1 LTLDD
6 FERAWPAIM
15 ATIRQDVG
23 PRRHALLREAHPVSV
38 ENGVVYFEVAAH
50 MHFHLEQL
58 KADSGIEQAIVTAGL
73 EQLGQPVRV
82 SFRSADSP
90 VTKRTDPVETV
101 PDKDDLVASEDNEAP
116 DAAAVVLDILGGEIV
131 ADSSETT
138 E

>member
-1 LTLDD
+1 
-6 FERAWPAIM
+6 M

-23 PRRHALLREAHPVSV
+23 PRRHALLREANPAAFDD
-38 ENGVVYFEVAAH
+38 GIVYFEVAAH

-58 KADSGIEQAIVTAGL
+58 KADSGIEQAIVAAGL

-82 SFRSADSP
+82 TFRSADAP
-90 VTKRTDPVETV
+90 MTTPPEPVETV
-101 PDKDDLVASEDNEAP
+101 PDKDDLVASEDNDAP

-131 ADSSETT
+131 ADSSKDT